1 MARDWSSTGQGELV
15 AGVGFTLDEQ
25 GSVVALLAD
34 GQGGTLEAF
43 DCATGEPRFTRPIR
57 SEKMRVV
64 EGEPMRFTSNGGEL
78 LFAAYASELDQGDWA
93 LFSERV
99 DFADVRVLRRVTL
112 TARDWWSGF
121 AMCVGARVACVITG
135 YGDSM
140 AVELR
145 SLLDG
150 AQLGRFTIGLTDDEP
165 SCLALSPD
173 ERTVLVGTRRG
184 VIYEL
189 SVDPPPPA
197 FVEP

>member
-1 MARDWSSTGQGELV
+1 
-15 AGVGFTLDEQ
+15 
-25 GSVVALLAD
+25 
-34 GQGGTLEAF
+34 
-43 DCATGEPRFTRPIR
+43 
-57 SEKMRVV
+57 
-64 EGEPMRFTSNGGEL
+64 
-78 LFAAYASELDQGDWA
+78 
-93 LFSERV
+93 
-99 DFADVRVLRRVTL
+99 
-112 TARDWWSGF
+112 
-121 AMCVGARVACVITG
+121 MCVGARVACVITG

-189 SVDPPPPA
+189 AVDPPPPA